1 MESKEEKNVEQIEN
15 KDNTNSNVVE
25 EENQGNVEN
34 DSSDENNDGQIFVPS
49 TVKFFKSR

>member
-15 KDNTNSNVVE
+15 KDNTNLNVID
-25 EENQGNVEN
+25 EENQGN